1 MILNVENAKD
11 FIRKLLELI
20 SDFVKVEYKIINTQK
35 YVLFLYT
42 NKEGSEGEIKETLP
56 FTITSKIIK
65 YLGINLPNEA
75 KDLYS
80 KNY

>member
-35 YVLFLYT
+35 SVLFLYT
-42 NKEGSEGEIKETLP
+42 NKEDQKEKLRKHFLLP
-56 FTITSKIIK
+56 SHQK
-65 YLGINLPNEA
+65 
-75 KDLYS
+75 
-80 KNY
+80 